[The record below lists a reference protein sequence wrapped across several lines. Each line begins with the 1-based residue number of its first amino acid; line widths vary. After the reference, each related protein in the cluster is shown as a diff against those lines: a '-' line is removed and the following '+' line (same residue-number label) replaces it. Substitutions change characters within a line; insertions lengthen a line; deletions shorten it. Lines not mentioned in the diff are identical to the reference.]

1 MRGERQL
8 LHIGEYLVGRA
19 CQRLPRDIR
28 EERYR
33 EWVAELPAILHDPQ
47 VRPTLWRAVRMLSYA
62 ADTLRGAIIKAQRP
76 VPHGM
81 TAVLYLLLIAN
92 LASAAWEA
100 WSIVRVPGNG
110 LNYAQ
115 LAWSLLAV
123 GYVVS
128 ILAHSAQRVTVMF
141 IVSSFLVGVA
151 ISLWN
156 VTQAPGDWANYFQA
170 AFYFVLLLVSWRFSL
185 WVGTDGRKAS
195 RTAR

>member
-1 MRGERQL
+1 
-8 LHIGEYLVGRA
+8 
-19 CQRLPRDIR
+19 
-28 EERYR
+28 
-33 EWVAELPAILHDPQ
+33 
-47 VRPTLWRAVRMLSYA
+47 
-62 ADTLRGAIIKAQRP
+62 
-76 VPHGM
+76 M

-92 LASAAWEA
+92 LASVAWEA

-185 WVGTDGRKAS
+185 WVGTDGRKAP

>member
-1 MRGERQL
+1 
-8 LHIGEYLVGRA
+8 
-19 CQRLPRDIR
+19 
-28 EERYR
+28 
-33 EWVAELPAILHDPQ
+33 
-47 VRPTLWRAVRMLSYA
+47 MLSYA
-62 ADTLRGAIIKAQRP
+62 ADTLRGAMIKAQRP

-92 LASAAWEA
+92 LASVAWEA

-156 VTQAPGDWANYFQA
+156 VTQAPADWANYFQA

-185 WVGTDGRKAS
+185 WVGTGGGKAP